1 MLEIEND
8 TGRGKGEL
16 TQAVDYVISTLG
28 KYGQKYVYRDNK
40 IKKKISILHGSFK
53 YLILLG
59 RVDY

>member
-8 TGRGKGEL
+8 TRRGKGEL

-40 IKKKISILHGSFK
+40 IKKISILHGSFK